1 MSQKDAVLYIQMID
15 DIRKQKQIPLEAFIA
30 DITSERSYRRY
41 LNKELHAPLETLEKL
56 INRLGVDFTDIL
68 FYTLTIKRTPSGIIE
83 FITYMHVDE
92 LELATPYYE
101 KLLTYK
107 NAHEQLLMLVHAYL
121 KWYEYRMGTI
131 GRASFIDYL
140 SSQVS
145 YYLTHPYD
153 TNEALAL
160 IILYH
165 KFVPDQTMF
174 QHEAI
179 QQLLLE
185 KDLHLIQ
192 ILLYDIMFDQYLH
205 TLLRQP
211 SVDTKQYIKLASHAT
226 HVTQLWLDAIYIYA
240 GYFHKAMIFH
250 YQQDIPNRNLYFM
263 KYLSYR
269 TNVLSYQNVSDNDTF
284 IENIV
289 GMDIPSFKKM
299 MFHQLLLNK
308 KT

>member
-1 MSQKDAVLYIQMID
+1 MSQKDTVLYIQMID
-15 DIRKQKQIPLEAFIA
+15 DIRKQKQIPLETFIA

-41 LNKELHAPLETLEKL
+41 LNQELHAPLETLEKL
-56 INRLGVDFTDIL
+56 INRLGVNFTDIL
-68 FYTLTIKRTPSGIIE
+68 FYTLTVKRTPSGIIE

-92 LELATPYYE
+92 LDLAKPYYE

-107 NAHEQLLMLVHAYL
+107 NAHEQLLMLVHSYL
-121 KWYEYRMGTI
+121 KWYEYRIGTLD
-131 GRASFIDYL
+131 RASFIAYL
-140 SSQVS
+140 TSQVS
-145 YYLTHPYD
+145 YYKSHTYD
-153 TNEALAL
+153 TNESLAL

-165 KFVPDQTMF
+165 KFVPEQTMF
-174 QHEAI
+174 QHEDI

-205 TLLRQP
+205 ALLRQP

-226 HVTQLWLDAIYIYA
+226 YVTQLWLDAMYIYS

-269 TNVLSYQNVSDNDTF
+269 TNVLSYQNVSENDSY
-284 IENIV
+284 IEDIV

-299 MFHQLLLNK
+299 MFQQLLLNK